1 MLAVLFMSSLAALLF
16 AYVCLPAIW
25 VAIMAGDDG
34 LDAYESGRLLVASRR
49 SLHQRS
55 HSMSYLCFVGNPF
68 RESGPPA
75 NMAKLILLRQK
86 VSNVNTRHEL
96 ACLTQAHIL

>member
-1 MLAVLFMSSLAALLF
+1 MFALLFMSSLAALLF
-16 AYVCLPAIW
+16 AYICLPAIW

-34 LDAYESGRLLVASRR
+34 LDAYETGRLLVASR
-49 SLHQRS
+49 
-55 HSMSYLCFVGNPF
+55 NPV

-86 VSNVNTRHEL
+86 VCINRSP
-96 ACLTQAHIL
+96 QFPPPSHIQL